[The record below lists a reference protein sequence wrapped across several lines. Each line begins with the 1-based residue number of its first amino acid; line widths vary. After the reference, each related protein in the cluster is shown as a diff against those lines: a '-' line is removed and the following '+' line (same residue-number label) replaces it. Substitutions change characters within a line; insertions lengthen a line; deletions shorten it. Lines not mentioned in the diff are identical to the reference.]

1 MYKKQTMKLSSSRQ
15 VDVYLPETC
24 SSKITVIY
32 ALDGSK
38 MVPGLISYYEQS
50 TEAVHPVLV
59 SLPDDD
65 RLNDYTPWPAPAL
78 SERFADFGGKGWEF
92 LHWIESEVKGEVEKA
107 AAKAAGTSVDTIAPF
122 ESVLLGYSL
131 GGLLAVYA
139 SFLTDTFEKI
149 VTISG
154 SFWYPEWDTF
164 IENHVPINPKTKY
177 LMLYGLKEGN
187 GKKSIQ
193 KSTLERSKLTYRL
206 LCDYTSAFPLYEDEG
221 GHHEHVNER
230 LCKAAQWIVAIK

>member
-15 VDVYLPETC
+15 VDVYLPEIC
-24 SSKITVIY
+24 SSNITVIY

-38 MVPGLISYYEQS
+38 MVPGLISCYEQCP
-50 TEAVHPVLV
+50 ENEHPVLV

-78 SERFADFGGKGWEF
+78 SERFADFGGKGLEF
-92 LHWIESEVKGEVEKA
+92 IHWIETEVKEA
-107 AAKAAGTSVDTIAPF
+107 AEQAATASAGTFIDSF

-139 SFLTDTFEKI
+139 SFLTDTFTKI

-164 IENHVPINPKTKY
+164 IEKHVPMNQETKY
-177 LMLYGLKEGN
+177 LMLYGTKEGD
-187 GKKSIQ
+187 GKKTLQ
-193 KSTLERSKLTYRL
+193 KNTLERSKLTYKL
-206 LCDYTSAFPLYEDEG
+206 LCDYTSAFPLYTDDG

-230 LCKAAQWIVAIK
+230 LWNAARWIMEAN